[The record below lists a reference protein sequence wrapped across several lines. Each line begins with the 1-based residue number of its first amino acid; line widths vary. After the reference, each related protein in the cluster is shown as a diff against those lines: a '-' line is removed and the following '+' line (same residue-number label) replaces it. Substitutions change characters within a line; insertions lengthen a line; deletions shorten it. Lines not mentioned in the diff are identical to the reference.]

1 VRSYETHPFLS
12 DLSDGGAA
20 HEYTPDAVA
29 KLTFTVAL
37 VEGKRSIDRA
47 LAASTVA

>member
-1 VRSYETHPFLS
+1 MRSYETHPFLS

-37 VEGKRSIDRA
+37 VEATREEVLSLEVGPMM
-47 LAASTVA
+47 